1 MLLTINLLAKRFENY
16 NYGKGF
22 LETPDW
28 KPEGGHVFQIQIESS
43 VLRSQRRDTIFSNI
57 VESYSSNYEK
67 FEYTSWL
74 SASEITKL
82 SNKEIARFL

>member
-28 KPEGGHVFQIQIESS
+28 KPEGGHVFQIEIDSL
-43 VLRSQRRDTIFSNI
+43 VLKSAKRDTIFSNI

-67 FEYTSWL
+67 FEFSSYL
-74 SASEITKL
+74 RASEITKL